1 MKFDEQNTVFQLID
15 RTNLETTKTNLPIDS
30 IGSIIHL
37 DDSDDIF
44 IVRHIEIK
52 IEHKTE
58 FTRKYSDDITP
69 SWDDVDDYY
78 VPGHTTNKICQN
90 TYITVELDTEH
101 RRLSLEKLEQKKAGI
116 QLIFWFSVTIF
127 ALLLLQ
133 SNSHPN
139 KKIREFTSFDR
150 FMGSVQIACFF
161 GATVSGM
168 ALSLS
173 SFSHNFT
180 KLIE

>member
-1 MKFDEQNTVFQLID
+1 MKFDEQNTIFQLID
-15 RTNLETTKTNLPIDS
+15 KTNLETTKTNLPIDS
-30 IGSIIHL
+30 IGSIINL

-52 IEHKTE
+52 IEHKTK
-58 FTRKYSDDITP
+58 FTRKYSDNITP

-78 VPGHTTNKICQN
+78 VPGYTTNKICQN
-90 TYITVELDTEH
+90 TYITVELDAEH
-101 RRLSLEKLEQKKAGI
+101 RRLSLEKLEQKKARI
-116 QLIFWFSVTIF
+116 QLLFWFSVMIF
-127 ALLLLQ
+127 ALSLLQ
-133 SNSHPN
+133 PKLHSN
-139 KKIREFTSFDR
+139 KQLREFTSFDR
-150 FMGSVQIACFF
+150 FMGSVRIACFF

-173 SFSHNFT
+173 SFSHNST